1 MGCASDK
8 AIDGGVDQAVA
19 AARNAEI
26 VVLYLGERERMSGE
40 AASMTSIAIPP
51 HQMELAE
58 AVAATGKPVVVI
70 LKHGRALALSGAA
83 RDARAILCSWFLGS
97 ESGNALADVLFGD
110 FAPQGRL
117 PVSFPQASG
126 QEPYYYDHRP
136 TGRPQVDCGRGVQ
149 GALQRRSQRT
159 AVRLRPRPDL
169 FDGRLW
175 RALRQFAAS
184 GA

>member
-1 MGCASDK
+1 
-8 AIDGGVDQAVA
+8 
-19 AARNAEI
+19 
-26 VVLYLGERERMSGE
+26 
-40 AASMTSIAIPP
+40 MTSIAIPP

-83 RDARAILCSWFLGS
+83 REARAILCSWFLGS

-110 FAPQGRL
+110 FAPQARL

-136 TGRPQVDCGRGVQ
+136 TGRPQVDAVAAFKARYSDVPNEPLFAFGHGLTYSTVDYGVPFVSSPRA
-149 GALQRRSQRT
+149 GA
-159 AVRLRPRPDL
+159 
-169 FDGRLW
+169 
-175 RALRQFAAS
+175 
-184 GA
+184 